1 MPIYEYRCQSCQRKY
16 SMLHRS
22 FSEIKEPVCTHCGSD
37 GGTRL
42 VSQVTF
48 IKSWGDFM
56 NDMPSW
62 ESMTDFDED
71 DPRSVADMLKTY
83 YMERHLG
90 TSFPGVISGMN
101 SAGFFITLGELPID
115 GFLPVTALPE
125 DRYHFDP
132 ESMLVTSEGSK
143 KRWSLGT
150 PMDVCVVRV
159 DVETRQIE
167 LGLSD
172 DPS

>member
-71 DPRSVADMLKTY
+71 DPRSVADMLRRMKDQTGDEIGPEGEE
-83 YMERHLG
+83 MLARMDAGEMFNDLE
-90 TSFPGVISGMN
+90 GM
-101 SAGFFITLGELPID
+101 GD
-115 GFLPVTALPE
+115 GG
-125 DRYHFDP
+125 D
-132 ESMLVTSEGSK
+132 
-143 KRWSLGT
+143 W
-150 PMDVCVVRV
+150 
-159 DVETRQIE
+159 
-167 LGLSD
+167 D
-172 DPS
+172 D